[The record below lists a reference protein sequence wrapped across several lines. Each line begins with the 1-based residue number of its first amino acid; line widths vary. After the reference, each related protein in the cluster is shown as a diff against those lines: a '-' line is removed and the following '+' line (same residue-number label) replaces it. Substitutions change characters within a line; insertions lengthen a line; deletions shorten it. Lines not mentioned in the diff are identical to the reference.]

1 MSEIQSISNGTYV
14 IGETSATNFVG
25 GTGIKVDR
33 PSEGTVRIANDETVL
48 WDGNGTPAASVDMTE
63 AATNFERLR
72 LQLAP
77 EGTLKNYSSFI
88 EIDPN
93 ATGRL
98 WDLAIGNGE
107 GNAWL
112 SLIRTRLSADGLT
125 LSTDYRKSISF
136 GSYTSTSSS
145 TTATSTAN
153 PTCILKV
160 VGLNRI
166 GGNNE

>member
-1 MSEIQSISNGTYV
+1 MSDLRSIAEGTFVLGDTSNLTFEAGP
-14 IGETSATNFVG
+14 
-25 GTGIKVDR
+25 GIKVDS

-48 WDGNGTPAASVDMTE
+48 YDGGSTPAYSVNLSE
-63 AATNFERLR
+63 AGTNFERLR
-72 LQLAP
+72 LQIAP
-77 EGTLKNYSSFI
+77 EGTSKNYSSFI

-93 ATGRL
+93 ANSRL

-112 SLIRTRLSADGLT
+112 SFIRTRLSADGLT
-125 LSTDYRKSISF
+125 LTTDYRKSINF

-145 TTATSTAN
+145 TSATSTSN

-160 VGLNRI
+160 VGINRI
-166 GGNNE
+166 SGGN